1 MGHPVFANGRLVGAV
16 HEVLLRPPAGF
27 RFRWLLE
34 NGRWGVLT
42 LVLLSA
48 LSVALFARS
57 RRRSLAQLESATGRV
72 AAGDLDS
79 PLHANGRDEVAAAT
93 RSFERMRLALQEQQ
107 RELQAQRDCQ
117 HGFLMAVSYDL
128 RTPLTSIKAY
138 LEAVTDGMAPDAAT
152 RGRYLRLASERVDV
166 LEGRITELETLL
178 RIRSDEWEPQTSI
191 RDLAAEL
198 ETLCAANQEDLLLL
212 GRRLDVDLG
221 QLHQRDAV
229 AADWTLFSR
238 ITDNII
244 QNTLLH
250 TPGTEAT
257 TIAVGRDRDFAMLTI
272 TDRGPGISA
281 DQLEH
286 IFDPFFRGSH
296 SRREPGSGLGLTVAR
311 SIAEAHGWEL
321 RASSKVGAGTSFSLR
336 IGPLVDSDGVQSGS
350 RDVVSSTYE

>member
-1 MGHPVFANGRLVGAV
+1 M
-16 HEVLLRPPAGF
+16 
-27 RFRWLLE
+27 
-34 NGRWGVLT
+34 
-42 LVLLSA
+42 
-48 LSVALFARS
+48 
-57 RRRSLAQLESATGRV
+57 
-72 AAGDLDS
+72 
-79 PLHANGRDEVAAAT
+79 
-93 RSFERMRLALQEQQ
+93 
-107 RELQAQRDCQ
+107 QAQRDRQ
-117 HGFLMAVSYDL
+117 HGFLMAVSHDL
-128 RTPLTSIKAY
+128 RTPLTSIKGY
-138 LEAVTDGMAPDAAT
+138 LEAVADGMAPDAAT

-166 LEGRITELETLL
+166 LEGRITELDTLL

-198 ETLCAANQEDLLLL
+198 ETLCAAYQEDLLLL

-250 TPGTEAT
+250 TPGTEAI

-272 TDRGPGISA
+272 TDRGPEIPA
-281 DQLEH
+281 DQLDH
-286 IFDPFFRGSH
+286 IFDPFFRGSN

-336 IGPLVDSDGVQSGS
+336 IGPLVHSDGVQSGS